1 MSSYYIVRRK
11 LKDGGS
17 VPINVAKGGA
27 YCTSDGLKGALK
39 FHDYASAVH
48 FEAYMKSHGPKVV
61 EGQLDEVEIAE
72 IPDES

>member
-17 VPINVAKGGA
+17 VPINLAKGGA
-27 YCTSDGLKGALK
+27 YCTADGPRGAIK

-48 FEAYMKSHGPKVV
+48 FQAYMKSHGPKLVA
-61 EGQLDEVEIAE
+61 GQVDETDIAE
-72 IPDES
+72 IPDE